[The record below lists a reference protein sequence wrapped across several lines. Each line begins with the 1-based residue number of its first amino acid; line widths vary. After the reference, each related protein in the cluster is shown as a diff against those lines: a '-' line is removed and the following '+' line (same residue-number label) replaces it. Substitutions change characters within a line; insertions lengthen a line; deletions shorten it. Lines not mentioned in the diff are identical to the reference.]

1 MYFITLILVFFQYYK
16 TDTKAFLSSLCPL
29 FYFCGV
35 IQPQFPNHFHST
47 PCFHISSATLTYSL
61 LFSTIP
67 IFSSHVRF
75 LLIFA
80 GLPITREPSG
90 MMVFLVT
97 RLPAPMMQSLPI
109 LAPSRIMAPIPI
121 KVRSPIV
128 QLWITTLWPIVT
140 LFPMWTGRPR
150 LTWIVQFSWMLVSSP
165 MTIGASSPR
174 ITL

>member
-1 MYFITLILVFFQYYK
+1 MYCQMQQLRLCMLFQIQI
-16 TDTKAFLSSLCPL
+16 AFHQ
-29 FYFCGV
+29 FCSFV
-35 IQPQFPNHFHST
+35 YNT

-128 QLWITTLWPIVT
+128 QLWITALWPIVT
-140 LFPMWTGRPR
+140 LFP
-150 LTWIVQFSWMLVSSP
+150 I
-165 MTIGASSPR
+165 
-174 ITL
+174 